1 MKKIKPR
8 REVILMKRRMRW
20 LVTLTLLAVVV
31 VIWYYVDSNKPL
43 ESEETRE
50 VGEVTEIDKV
60 LNKDLEKSYP
70 HTAREVIQ
78 LFIRI
83 QKCYY
88 NEKWS
93 EEEFVKLA
101 YKATELFDEELK
113 NSNPFDEYYEELKTE
128 VSQYKDEKKIINRTI
143 LDKTSEIVYST
154 VEEQKYASLN
164 CTYYLKSASGTS
176 KVIET
181 YILRKD
187 EEDRWK
193 ILGWKEYEESEW
205 EQ

>member
-1 MKKIKPR
+1 
-8 REVILMKRRMRW
+8 MKRRMRW

-43 ESEETRE
+43 ESEGTRE

-181 YILRKD
+181 YILRKN

>member
-1 MKKIKPR
+1 
-8 REVILMKRRMRW
+8 MKRRMRW

-43 ESEETRE
+43 ESEGTRE

-101 YKATELFDEELK
+101 YKSTELFD
-113 NSNPFDEYYEELKTE
+113 
-128 VSQYKDEKKIINRTI
+128 
-143 LDKTSEIVYST
+143 
-154 VEEQKYASLN
+154 
-164 CTYYLKSASGTS
+164 
-176 KVIET
+176 
-181 YILRKD
+181 
-187 EEDRWK
+187 
-193 ILGWKEYEESEW
+193 
-205 EQ
+205 

>member
-1 MKKIKPR
+1 LKKIKPR

-43 ESEETRE
+43 ESEGTRE

>member
-1 MKKIKPR
+1 
-8 REVILMKRRMRW
+8 MKRRMRW

-43 ESEETRE
+43 ESEGTRE

-101 YKATELFDEELK
+101 YKATELFDEELN

-181 YILRKD
+181 YILRKN

>member
-43 ESEETRE
+43 ESEGTRE

-113 NSNPFDEYYEELKTE
+113 NANPFDEYYEELKTE

-181 YILRKD
+181 YILRKN

>member
-1 MKKIKPR
+1 
-8 REVILMKRRMRW
+8 MKRRMRW

-43 ESEETRE
+43 ESEGTRE

-164 CTYYLKSASGTS
+164 CTYYLKAASGTS

>member
-1 MKKIKPR
+1 
-8 REVILMKRRMRW
+8 MKRRMRW

-31 VIWYYVDSNKPL
+31 VIWYYVDSNKPSTSSTPGNNL
-43 ESEETRE
+43 EVS
-50 VGEVTEIDKV
+50 EIDKI
-60 LNKDLEKSYP
+60 LNKDLEETYP
-70 HTAREVIQ
+70 HTAREVVQ

-88 NEKWS
+88 NEKWK
-93 EEEFVKLA
+93 EDEFVKLA

-113 NSNPFDEYYEELKTE
+113 NENPFDEYYEELKTE
-128 VSQYKDEKKIINRTI
+128 VAQYKDEHKIINRTI
-143 LDKTSEIVYST
+143 LDKSSEVVYST
-154 VEEQKYASLN
+154 VEEQKYASIN
-164 CTYYLKSASGTS
+164 CIYYLKSGSGTS
-176 KVIET
+176 KVEET

-187 EEDRWK
+187 ENDRWK

>member
-43 ESEETRE
+43 DNDGTKE

-181 YILRKD
+181 YILRKN

>member
-43 ESEETRE
+43 ESEGTRE

>member
-1 MKKIKPR
+1 
-8 REVILMKRRMRW
+8 MKRRMRW

-43 ESEETRE
+43 ESEGTRE

>member
-1 MKKIKPR
+1 LKKIKPR

-43 ESEETRE
+43 ESDGTKE

>member
-1 MKKIKPR
+1 
-8 REVILMKRRMRW
+8 MKRRMRW

-101 YKATELFDEELK
+101 YKATELLDEELK

-181 YILRKD
+181 YILRKN

>member
-1 MKKIKPR
+1 LKKIKPR

-43 ESEETRE
+43 DNDGTKE

>member
-1 MKKIKPR
+1 MKKIKPGK
-8 REVILMKRRMRW
+8 EVILMKRRMRW

-31 VIWYYVDSNKPL
+31 VIWYYVDSNKP
-43 ESEETRE
+43 SDN
-50 VGEVTEIDKV
+50 VGTKEGSEVTEIDKI
-60 LNKDLEKSYP
+60 LNKDLEKNYP

-78 LFIRI
+78 LFVRI

-88 NEKWS
+88 NEQWN
-93 EEEFVKLA
+93 EDEFVKLA

-113 NSNPFDEYYEELKTE
+113 NANPFDEYYEALKAE
-128 VSQYKDEKKIINRTI
+128 ADQFKDEKKIINRTI
-143 LDKTSEIVYST
+143 LDKTADIVYST
-154 VEEQKYASLN
+154 VEEQKYASID

-176 KVIET
+176 KVMET

-187 EEDRWK
+187 ENDNWK

-205 EQ
+205 E

>member
-1 MKKIKPR
+1 
-8 REVILMKRRMRW
+8 MKRRMRW